1 MSDGQQD
8 NQRRYPRNLQGLL
21 QFALNATAS
30 EDAPHPSAFHEL
42 EPERREFL
50 EKALK
55 EMTVDVVEILV
66 KAIRQL
72 VSEKSTKDDQLQAI
86 ESILDQVDS
95 IDTSNDFCKIGGI
108 QAIQPCLSSPYPE
121 VRSSTARLIGEL
133 AQQNPFSQKHLL
145 DANVLPKL
153 IELLDDLQTAS
164 SAIHA
169 MSCMVRNFEPGL
181 TAFIDMGGLECMLG
195 CLQQHTDEKSV
206 FVRALFLL
214 TSISAE
220 FPPVRDELI
229 KLKAVE
235 QIVSTIRPSDEYDVA
250 LETTLSIL
258 CLFTE
263 NEQAIIKCKEANL
276 NLSQTLDDVIRLGQG
291 NEGCLEAL
299 EYAKTL
305 KERIYGTSR
314 DSTDR

>member
-1 MSDGQQD
+1 
-8 NQRRYPRNLQGLL
+8 
-21 QFALNATAS
+21 
-30 EDAPHPSAFHEL
+30 
-42 EPERREFL
+42 
-50 EKALK
+50 
-55 EMTVDVVEILV
+55 MTVDVVEILV

-72 VSEKSTKDDQLQAI
+72 VSEKSTEEEQLEAI

-108 QAIQPCLSSPYPE
+108 QAIQPCLSSPYPQ
-121 VRSSTARLIGEL
+121 VRSNTAKLIGEL

-153 IELLDDLQTAS
+153 VELLDDLRTAS

-181 TAFIDMGGLECMLG
+181 TAFIDIGGLECMLG
-195 CLQQHTDEKSV
+195 CLQHTDEKSI

-263 NEQAIIKCKEANL
+263 NEQAIVKCKEANS
-276 NLSQTLDDVIRLGQG
+276 NLSQTLDDVIRLGQT
-291 NEGCLEAL
+291 NDGCLEAVD
-299 EYAKTL
+299 YAKTL
-305 KERIYGTSR
+305 KERIYGANV